1 MHIAPDWEEDEFGN
15 LVCAVETRNSR
26 RSRFG
31 ESTSRRTDFS
41 SRRKLPDEEQASK
54 NTDTVHH
61 RHPTTSRNDIKA
73 INSSKDINHNEDVS
87 EKDLV
92 KDHLTQKPVR
102 ITNSGKYDIE
112 TDDCERERASGTT
125 DTNFP
130 EESAPFS
137 TREELAQQSN
147 PLNPLRS
154 KSQLQ
159 SEEQF
164 TNIEKR
170 MQQCTIRKDTTST
183 DFKCHLAEN
192 LCTNKQ
198 NSESES
204 KMRENEGFCGKTND
218 YDMKAL
224 EEMHTRLNDMFLNV
238 ENFRGTSIHKP
249 CQPIQVCGPT
259 KWVTRYVDYTSKYG
273 LGFLLNDGSAGVYF
287 NDSTKTV
294 IAPKGEDFVY
304 VERRKSQNEEGVQEQ
319 VVEEHTL
326 SKYPDTLQ
334 KKVTLLKHFRNYL
347 IEQQKREISQEEQFG
362 PEDCDD
368 DGSMV
373 YLKKWVRTKHA
384 ILFRLSNRTVQVI
397 FYDHSEILLL
407 SDGKSVS

>member
-15 LVCAVETRNSR
+15 LICAVETRNTR
-26 RSRFG
+26 RSRFSD
-31 ESTSRRTDFS
+31 STSRKTDFS
-41 SRRKLPDEEQASK
+41 SRRKLPEEDKASK
-54 NTDTVHH
+54 NTDIVHH
-61 RHPTTSRNDIKA
+61 RPQTTPRNDINA
-73 INSSKDINHNEDVS
+73 INCNNDVNHNEDMS
-87 EKDLV
+87 EKNFV
-92 KDHLTQKPVR
+92 KDQLTQRPPH
-102 ITNSGKYDIE
+102 ITNADKYDRE
-112 TDDCERERASGTT
+112 LDDCERERAAGIIDS
-125 DTNFP
+125 NSP

-137 TREELAQQSN
+137 TREELDQHSN
-147 PLNPLRS
+147 PLNPQRS
-154 KSQLQ
+154 KTILPSEVQL
-159 SEEQF
+159 
-164 TNIEKR
+164 TNVEKR
-170 MQQCTIRKDTTST
+170 MQQCTIHKDTTSP
-183 DFKCHLAEN
+183 DFNCNAADN

-198 NSESES
+198 NSESEQ
-204 KMRENEGFCGKTND
+204 KLKENDGFHGKTND

-224 EEMHTRLNDMFLNV
+224 EDMHTKLNDMFLSV
-238 ENFRGTSIHKP
+238 ENFKGTYNYKA
-249 CQPIQVCGPT
+249 CQPIKVCGPT

-294 IAPKGEDFVY
+294 IDPKGESFVY
-304 VERRKSQNEEGVQEQ
+304 VERRKSQHEEGVQEQ

-326 SKYPDTLQ
+326 SQYPDTLQ

-347 IEQQKREISQEEQFG
+347 IEQQKRETS
-362 PEDCDD
+362 EDDRFD
-368 DGSMV
+368 SEDHDEDESMV